1 MKAIRLL
8 KAYGAN
14 NTGELCGFPD
24 EKAQALI
31 KAGIGV
37 AEGSPAKAETAP
49 EPQPKPERLDKMEHG
64 EQKRP
69 RRSRR
74 ATADANDS

>member
-37 AEGSPAKAETAP
+37 AEGSPAKAEA
-49 EPQPKPERLDKMEHG
+49 EPQPEPKRLDKMEHG